1 MANKNRLENNNYMK
15 HTFIVIALSALLL
28 TACKNGEND
37 LSTSD
42 VKLNNFNDTMAWVLG
57 EQMGKSLVMAAQVNS
72 LDIDMK
78 VAEKAFANALEGNE
92 SPLDDKTSALVMQ
105 VFQMGASQNAQ
116 RMQEQNEVPLSNEE
130 ASYFSKLVESNA
142 NVVKHSS
149 GIYYEVKKKG
159 KGPNAKFGDIVVF
172 DYKGYNMITGELF
185 DQTYGQREPIN
196 HVLGKPMFA
205 GLIEGMQ
212 LMNAGSIYRLY
223 VPSALAFGAN
233 GTQNIPPYTPV
244 IYEIELHSINPE

>member
-1 MANKNRLENNNYMK
+1 MK
-15 HTFIVIALSALLL
+15 QTFIVIALSALLL
-28 TACKNGEND
+28 TACKNGENG
-37 LSTSD
+37 SSSSD
-42 VKLNNFNDTMAWVLG
+42 VKLNDFNDTLAWVLG
-57 EQMGKSLVMAAQVNS
+57 EQMGKSLVMASQVNS

-78 VAEKAFANALEGNE
+78 VAEKAFASALEGKE
-92 SPLDDKTSALVMQ
+92 SPLDDKTSAMVMQ

-116 RMQEQNEVPLSNEE
+116 RRQEQNEVAMSND
-130 ASYFSKLVESNA
+130 ESNYFA
-142 NVVKHSS
+142 NLVKTNNNVKKHKS
-149 GIYYEVKKKG
+149 GIYYEVVKQG
-159 KGPNAKFGDIVVF
+159 KGPKARFGDVVRF
-172 DYKGYNMITGELF
+172 DYKGYNMISGELF

-244 IYEIELHSINPE
+244 IYEIELHAINPE